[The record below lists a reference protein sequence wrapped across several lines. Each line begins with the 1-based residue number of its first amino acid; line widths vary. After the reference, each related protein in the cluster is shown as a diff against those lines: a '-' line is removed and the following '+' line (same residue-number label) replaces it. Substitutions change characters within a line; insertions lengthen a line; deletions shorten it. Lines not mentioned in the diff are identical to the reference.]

1 MKNYKI
7 VCKETGS
14 VIETFQTF
22 EEARDA
28 LSEYEYQDSKDGIF
42 TENFYEII

>member
-14 VIETFQTF
+14 VIETFATY
-22 EEARDA
+22 EEAQSS
-28 LSEYEYQDSKDGIF
+28 LSEYEYQDSKDGVF
-42 TENFYEII
+42 TEDFYEII